1 MKRFSFKL
9 FLCFTFHTLFSCSRK
24 DAALYIGLRI
34 SSEHFR
40 LKSGCWHPTAYR
52 IGTGSPFEQ
61 RWQVLEFVST
71 VSLTIIYHLRCDTGI
86 NKVFLK
92 IHSCIQTSN
101 VYFIMSQYLLTVRP
115 LCHLLV
121 PKTRRH
127 NIHYDDFRWYHF
139 LKWPHNSYDLTYILF
154 LISFQNMTWFVF
166 LWKGTLNPIIICFS
180 IFSSD
185 AFLKHYDQGK

>member
-52 IGTGSPFEQ
+52 IDTGSPFEQ

-71 VSLTIIYHLRCDTGI
+71 VSLTISYHLRCDTGI

-101 VYFIMSQYLLTVRP
+101 VYFIMSQFLLTVRP
-115 LCHLLV
+115 ICHLLF
-121 PKTRRH
+121 TERRH
-127 NIHYDDFRWYHF
+127 NIDYDGFRWYHF
-139 LKWPHNSYDLTYILF
+139 LKRPHNANIYSVLD
-154 LISFQNMTWFVF
+154 
-166 LWKGTLNPIIICFS
+166 
-180 IFSSD
+180 
-185 AFLKHYDQGK
+185 